1 MADPKFEQM
10 KQEKDQITQAYLS
23 RGQEIARL
31 SQEVSRL
38 EQVVVQLQ
46 KNLEAAEAQ
55 IPQDNKGP
63 EPPAPETETPPSA

>member
-1 MADPKFEQM
+1 MAEAKLEQV
-10 KQEKDQITQAYLS
+10 KLEKDQITQAYLS

-46 KNLEAAEAQ
+46 KNLEAAEAK
-55 IPQDNKGP
+55 IPKDGEDP
-63 EPPAPETETPPSA
+63 TPPTE